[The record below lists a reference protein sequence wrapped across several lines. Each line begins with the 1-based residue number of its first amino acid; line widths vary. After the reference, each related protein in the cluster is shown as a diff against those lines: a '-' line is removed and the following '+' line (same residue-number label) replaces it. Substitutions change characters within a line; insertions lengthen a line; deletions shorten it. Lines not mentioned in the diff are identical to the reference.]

1 MFHKLSTLFT
11 RSENIKIAFMDFMLM
26 QYHHIMTKIIEFCI
40 CGTILFDNG
49 LYKKNIR
56 MQVQTQDSF
65 YH

>member
-1 MFHKLSTLFT
+1 
-11 RSENIKIAFMDFMLM
+11 M